1 MKNITKKS
9 IERDLNT
16 IQQLC
21 LKYQEAI
28 FEKQEHQP
36 AHFDN
41 QFKCVRLTM
50 VNIHCGLLVAR
61 NALNYLSDMEI
72 FED

>member
-9 IERDLNT
+9 IERDLNI
-16 IQQLC
+16 IQQMC
-21 LKYQEAI
+21 SKYTEAI

-41 QFKCVRLTM
+41 QFKCVRFAM
-50 VNIHCGLLVAR
+50 VNIHCGLLVVK
-61 NALNYLSDMEI
+61 NALTYLLGTQLL
-72 FED
+72 ED

>member
-9 IERDLNT
+9 IEKDLN
-16 IQQLC
+16 IINQLC
-21 LKYQEAI
+21 WKYKEAI

-61 NALNYLSDMEI
+61 NGLNYLSGMQVI
-72 FED
+72 ED

>member
-21 LKYQEAI
+21 WKYTEAI
-28 FEKQEHQP
+28 FEKQEQQP

-50 VNIHCGLLVAR
+50 GNVYCGLLVAR
-61 NALNYLSDMEI
+61 DALTYLSGMNI
-72 FED
+72 LED